1 MRAIVRRRLGGPEV
15 LAFADQAE
23 PWAELWAEPWAD
35 PDLLARRATGKI
47 TVSTGIE

>member
-23 PWAELWAEPWAD
+23 PWAEPWAD